1 MKNTNFILATGLALA
16 MTLSVGAAERKTSI
30 NDGWTFSLDAD
41 STAVAVGFDDS
52 AWRVVNLPHD
62 WSVEQRFD
70 RNAPAG
76 NDGAYLPTGTGWYR
90 TGLNLPAESVGKKL
104 QLYFEGA
111 YMKSDVY
118 VNGQRA
124 GGHPYG
130 YSSFF
135 VDITPYIKAGENTV
149 VVKVDNSMQKNCR
162 WYSGSGIYRNVW
174 LLETDKVHIANYGVR
189 IITPDLRTAVVKTAV
204 VNESGSDRNFEIKT
218 VIDGQVKVSPCL
230 LKAGESKEVEQKFDI
245 AGAKPWSPDSPEL
258 YTATV
263 GLEENGRQIDELT
276 QRFGFRTIEWSAEDG
291 LKLNGEAILLNGGC
305 AHHDNGIAGA
315 AAYDRAERHR
325 VEQLKEAGFNA
336 VRTSHNIPSETF
348 LDACDEIGLLVID
361 EPFDGWREKKNDKDY
376 HLLFD
381 DNWQTDLDIMLMRDF
396 NHPSIFCWSI
406 GNEVIERDKIE
417 VVTTARK
424 MAARCHEIDPT
435 RPVTSALACWG
446 RDWTTYDPLAEA
458 HDIVGYNYMIHESE
472 SDHRRDPSRV
482 MIQTESYPKDAWSNY
497 RKVKDHSYIIGDFV
511 WTALDYLGES
521 GIGRWYYDGDVPG
534 EHYHRPL
541 YPWHAAYCGDIDL
554 TGLRKPISHYRDML
568 WNEDSEHLYI
578 AVREPDGYKGKINTT
593 LWGTWPTFE
602 SWNWPGHE
610 GKEIEVEVY
619 SHYPSVRLY
628 LDDDFIGEKNT
639 EELKATFKLPYR
651 AGTLRAEGMEN
662 GRVAEQRILKT
673 AGEVAAIRLTPDRK
687 ELAANSGDLSYIV
700 IELVDK
706 DGNVVPTADNQLRVS
721 VTGNA
726 TLLALGNADIKD
738 EDPYFDNN
746 HKAWKGRALAI
757 LRSSGQRGKATV
769 KATAPGSCRQ
779 DGDDN
784 MPIEAMVKA

>member
-263 GLEENGRQIDELT
+263 GWEENGRQIDELT

-769 KATAPGSCRQ
+769 KATSPGLAGKTVTITCR
-779 DGDDN
+779 
-784 MPIEAMVKA
+784 